1 MFRFFAK
8 GLVYLLSAVL
18 VLVIAVM
25 GTSLL
30 RTYREYSAFKH
41 KETELAIQLESK
53 RAELRERQEY
63 LRMVL
68 DDPDFI
74 DRVVREKLG
83 FTKPNEKVYRF
94 GK

>member
-8 GLVYLLSAVL
+8 GLVILLSAVL
-18 VLVIAVM
+18 ILVIAVM

-30 RTYREYSAFKH
+30 RTYHEYSAFKH
-41 KETELAIQLESK
+41 KEMELSALLEN
-53 RAELRERQEY
+53 RQAELRDRQEY

-68 DDPDFI
+68 DDPEFI
-74 DRVVREKLG
+74 ERVVREKLG
-83 FTKPNEKVYRF
+83 FTKPNEKIYHF